1 MESAINTKYNNKIAM
16 GIYHLDTR
24 WCSHKDFDY
33 ITRELGI
40 VNAVRIANDGVASV
54 KYACDWAKECGGQ
67 VWLSVPVFISKKETI
82 EEYIETLV
90 KYVDKLKKADAWD
103 YVVGFQWDEPLL
115 KKGHTN
121 EDFYAMT
128 KAVSETF
135 GKRIFPVFSFYEI
148 VGKRGNEGDPDFQWL
163 LKKECSEYITDVA
176 FDVYGYDF
184 SNPND
189 EDTIKEYKRLEK
201 SYGVPFNSAE
211 DIIEYHTK
219 AMLDLMMYPDKVR
232 VWYFP
237 DGYIC
242 NRRTGPAGK
251 VNEQNCIDSLKGFKN
266 LLLKQK
272 NPGGLFIYTYK
283 SWDDHDGLDWQLD
296 KDNPNQWKKYIE
308 ASKEV
313 FDEIA
318 EIDLK

>member
-1 MESAINTKYNNKIAM
+1 MENKRISM

-24 WCSHKDFDY
+24 WCSHRDFDY
-33 ITRELGI
+33 VTRELGI
-40 VNAVRIANDGVASV
+40 VNTVRISNEGLASV
-54 KYACDWAKECGGQ
+54 VYACNWAKECGGD
-67 VWLSVPVFISKKETI
+67 VWLSVPTFFSKKETI
-82 EEYIETLV
+82 EEYIESLE
-90 KYVDKLKKADAWD
+90 KYVDKLKKAEVWD
-103 YVVGFQWDEPLL
+103 YVAGFQWDEPLL

-148 VGKRGNEGDPDFQWL
+148 VGKRGNDGDPDFQWL
-163 LKKECSEYITDVA
+163 LRKECSEYITDVA
-176 FDVYGYDF
+176 FDVYGFDF
-184 SNPND
+184 TNPTD
-189 EDTIKEYKRLEK
+189 ERTLAEYKRLEK

-211 DIIEYHTK
+211 DVFEYHTK

-242 NRRTGPAGK
+242 GKRTGAAGS
-251 VNEQNCIDSLKGFKN
+251 VTEQDCINSLVGLKN

-272 NPGGLFIYTYK
+272 NPGGLFTYTYK
-283 SWDDHDGLDWQLD
+283 SWGDHDALDWQLD
-296 KDNPNQWKKYIE
+296 RDNPNMWKDYIK
-308 ASKEV
+308 ASQEV
-313 FDEIA
+313 FKELSQI
-318 EIDLK
+318 ELK